1 MKRVATVLV
10 VAGALAGCGVAASQH
25 AHSGQAR
32 AASITIEPSR
42 GLSPGERV
50 RVRVRG
56 FPAWGKV
63 FLSECARARDAGPL
77 GCGPQLAAQP
87 FLLADGHGR
96 ANGRFTIQAVA
107 ATGPLA
113 QGARSAKCALGPG
126 CVLIATIGI
135 PADGHRA
142 VAATPIRFALPPP
155 APPPL
160 PVTLPR
166 GAPLTVLRRIK
177 LPAQAWLLA
186 VGAGGL
192 FVLSENGSGAMIT
205 RVDPAGGQAGPS
217 RRVTGAANMVV
228 GASNLALGGNL
239 VWVVRQA
246 PSRVTPPLLALSPAT
261 LAVVHR
267 VVLPDQ
273 PGWGGDVAYAGG
285 LIWVAGTHLLMGI
298 DPAAGR
304 LTVTVPLEVTA
315 DTGAFTSVAATADS
329 TALWTAEGT
338 GGGGPIG
345 VQQRDPRTGAVLES
359 AYGPFGGI
367 GGARIAAAP
376 GRVWLAYAS
385 GMLGGYFRVNVR
397 AGGLTET
404 EPKRSQ
410 MGHGVF
416 SNGVQVFLA
425 YSRLWILDQTSISC
439 ADDTTGRILW
449 QLPGSSGY
457 PSSLVPLAPDRLA
470 LAWGGEIL
478 IVRPRPPCGP

>member
-1 MKRVATVLV
+1 
-10 VAGALAGCGVAASQH
+10 
-25 AHSGQAR
+25 
-32 AASITIEPSR
+32 
-42 GLSPGERV
+42 
-50 RVRVRG
+50 
-56 FPAWGKV
+56 
-63 FLSECARARDAGPL
+63 
-77 GCGPQLAAQP
+77 
-87 FLLADGHGR
+87 
-96 ANGRFTIQAVA
+96 
-107 ATGPLA
+107 
-113 QGARSAKCALGPG
+113 
-126 CVLIATIGI
+126 
-135 PADGHRA
+135 
-142 VAATPIRFALPPP
+142 
-155 APPPL
+155 
-160 PVTLPR
+160 
-166 GAPLTVLRRIK
+166 
-177 LPAQAWLLA
+177 
-186 VGAGGL
+186 
-192 FVLSENGSGAMIT
+192 
-205 RVDPAGGQAGPS
+205 
-217 RRVTGAANMVV
+217 VV
-228 GASNLALGGNL
+228 GASNLAVGGNL

-246 PSRVTPPLLALSPAT
+246 TSRATPPLLALSPAT

-267 VVLPDQ
+267 VVPPDQ

-285 LIWVAGTHLLMGI
+285 LIWVAGTHLFMGI
-298 DPAAGR
+298 DPATGR

-315 DTGAFTSVAATADS
+315 DTGAFTSVAATAAG

-397 AGGLTET
+397 AGGLAET

-425 YSRLWILDQTSISC
+425 DSRLWILDQTSISC